1 LAEGVE
7 LLAET
12 GGRAYV
18 ITNAGTLT
26 VMDNM
31 AGKKLYSVN
40 FRQVSRYAANT
51 ADSKIYVADEIG
63 RIACLQ
69 PVEGE

>member
-1 LAEGVE
+1 M
-7 LLAET
+7 
-12 GGRAYV
+12 
-18 ITNAGTLT
+18 LT

-40 FRQVSRYAANT
+40 FRLASRYAANT